1 MGFLSWLFGKGIAS
15 AISSDLVKK
24 YLGIKSQHPNE
35 EEREILERVWNFWL
49 TLNADKI
56 QTEDGKDKI
65 VRLSIIKENNDK
77 KTAFDSKS
85 LFNLYQDIL
94 YIETEITTSD
104 GKIWDNSMKV
114 FIKESKKYGLYFSQ
128 EYESFKRIRDIVI

>member
-1 MGFLSWLFGKGIAS
+1 MSFLSWLFGKGIAG

-56 QTEDGKDKI
+56 QAEDGEDKI

-77 KTAFDSKS
+77 KTVFNSKS

-104 GKIWDNSMKV
+104 GKIWDNSMEV
-114 FIKESKKYGLYFSQ
+114 FIKESKKYGLDFSQ
-128 EYESFKRIRDIVI
+128 EYESLKRIKDVVM